1 MEKETIEILKH
12 KYVPKYSILKEE
24 EIQELLVKY
33 NISPKQ
39 LPKMLSNDPI
49 AKLLGVKPGSILK
62 IVRRSPT
69 TNESVTY
76 RVIVHA

>member
-1 MEKETIEILKH
+1 MEKETIDILKH
-12 KYVPKYSILKEE
+12 KYVPKYSILEEE
-24 EIQELLVKY
+24 EIQELLLKY

-62 IVRRSPT
+62 ILRRSPT